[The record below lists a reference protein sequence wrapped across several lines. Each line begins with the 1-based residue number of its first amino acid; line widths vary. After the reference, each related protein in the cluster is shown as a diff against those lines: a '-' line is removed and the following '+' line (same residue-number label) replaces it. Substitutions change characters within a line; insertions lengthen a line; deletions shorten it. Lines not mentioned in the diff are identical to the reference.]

1 MRQATRK
8 GKDKMTTD
16 NQQQND
22 NQKVSKEGIT
32 ITFHCVKRNFWDMS
46 QGEYCRQP
54 AGHDGPC
61 VWEW

>member
-1 MRQATRK
+1 
-8 GKDKMTTD
+8 MTTD